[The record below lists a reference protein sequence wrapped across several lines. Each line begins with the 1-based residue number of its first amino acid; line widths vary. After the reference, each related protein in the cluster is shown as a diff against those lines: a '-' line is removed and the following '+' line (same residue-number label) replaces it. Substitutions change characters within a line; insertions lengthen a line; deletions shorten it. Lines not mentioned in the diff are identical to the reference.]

1 MKTKNIAFMI
11 MWFVIIVGLV
21 TTVTIFSEN
30 YILGLFIVILGLL
43 ILVFYF
49 FESGEIVIDKL
60 VLIGILSSL
69 SSVGRIILSSIPSVQ
84 PSSFII
90 MLSGIGFG
98 KEIGM
103 MVGVITALSSN
114 LVLGQGPWTPWQMF
128 LWGLMGY
135 LSGVLSKFLR
145 KNKVFFIIY
154 GFIWGFAFGW
164 IMNLWAIT
172 GYYSEI
178 SREIFIVS
186 CISSFYF
193 DLAHSLS
200 NVILI
205 KLSGDRF
212 NKVLKR
218 LKEKYTQSI

>member
-1 MKTKNIAFMI
+1 MKNKNIGFII
-11 MWFVIIVGLV
+11 MWLVLIVGLI

-30 YILGLFIVILGLL
+30 YIMGFFIMILGLL
-43 ILVFYF
+43 ILVFYI
-49 FESGEIVIDKL
+49 FEQEEIVIDKL

-69 SSVGRIILSSIPSVQ
+69 SSVGRVLLGSIPSVQ

-90 MLSGIGFG
+90 ICSGIGFG

-103 MVGVITALSSN
+103 MVGILTALSSN

-135 LSGVLSKFLR
+135 LSGVLSKVLKRRKIFL
-145 KNKVFFIIY
+145 ILY
-154 GFIWGFAFGW
+154 GFIWGFVFGW
-164 IMNLWAIT
+164 IMNIWMIT
-172 GYYSEI
+172 GYSSEI
-178 SREIFIVS
+178 NREIFILS

-205 KLSGDRF
+205 KIAGDKISRIF
-212 NKVLKR
+212 ERLRNKYM
-218 LKEKYTQSI
+218 ENI

>member
-1 MKTKNIAFMI
+1 MKAKNISFFI
-11 MWFVIIVGLV
+11 MWIVIIIGLI
-21 TTVTIFSEN
+21 TTVTLFSEN
-30 YILGLFIVILGLL
+30 YIMGFFIMILGVL

-69 SSVGRIILSSIPSVQ
+69 GSVGRIILSAIPSVQ

-103 MVGVITALSSN
+103 MVGIMTALSSN

-135 LSGVLSKFLR
+135 ISGLLSSILE
-145 KNKVFFIIY
+145 KNKILFMIY
-154 GFIWGFAFGW
+154 GFIWGFVFGW
-164 IMNLWAIT
+164 VMNIWSIT

-178 SREIFIVS
+178 SKEIFIVS

-200 NVILI
+200 NIILI
-205 KLSGDRF
+205 KLSGEKF
-212 NKVLKR
+212 IKILKR
-218 LKEKYTQSI
+218 LKEKYI